1 MKSKALLVFLA
12 GLVVITASAMFR
24 VQQTEIALKLRL
36 GKVER
41 TDYKPGLHFR
51 VPFVDEIFKF
61 DARIQTLDASPQQ
74 YLTSEKKNVIVDS
87 FVKWRINRVENF
99 YTAVGGSIPRTND
112 RLSVMVQKH
121 LKDAFGKRPIQELV
135 SGDRKKFMDELRTV
149 VEGEAKTLGITIVD
163 ARIKRVDLP
172 SKVSQS
178 VYDRMGAERK
188 QVAALFRAEG
198 QEQARRIRAQA
209 DREQEVIVAEA
220 DRDGQ
225 KMRGDG
231 DSQAT
236 LIFAE
241 AFSQDKEFYTFF
253 RSLDA
258 YKNTFSTRSDI
269 IMLKPDSE
277 FFRYYKDPNPKQ

>member
-1 MKSKALLVFLA
+1 MKSKALLVL
-12 GLVVITASAMFR
+12 LVGIVIITAAAMFR

-36 GKVER
+36 GKVEK
-41 TDYKPGLHFR
+41 TDYTPGLHFR

-61 DARIQTLDASPQQ
+61 DARIQTLDSDPQQ

-99 YTAVGGSIPRTND
+99 YTAVGGSIPRAND

-135 SGDRKKFMDELRTV
+135 SGDRSKFMGELRTV
-149 VEGEAKTLGITIVD
+149 VESEAKTLGITIVD

-178 VYDRMGAERK
+178 VYDRMGSERK
-188 QVAALFRAEG
+188 QAASLFRAEG

-236 LIFAE
+236 QIFAE

-258 YKNTFSTRSDI
+258 YKNTFSNRSDI
-269 IMLKPDSE
+269 IMLKPDSK
-277 FFRYYKDPNPKQ
+277 FFRYYKDSSPK

>member
-1 MKSKALLVFLA
+1 MKSKALMV
-12 GLVVITASAMFR
+12 VVIGLGIVLLLSMFR
-24 VQQTEIALKLRL
+24 VQQTEVALKLRL

-41 TDYKPGLHFR
+41 TDYQPGLHFR
-51 VPFVDEIFKF
+51 WPLVDEIHKF

-99 YTAVGGSIPRTND
+99 YTAVGGSIQRAND

-121 LKDAFGKRPIQELV
+121 LKDAFGKRPIRELV
-135 SGDRKKFMDELRTV
+135 SGDRSTFMGKLRETV
-149 VEGEAKTLGITIVD
+149 EKEVAKLGITLVD

-172 SKVSQS
+172 GKVSQS
-178 VYDRMGAERK
+178 VYDRMAAERK
-188 QVAALFRAEG
+188 QVAALFRAKG
-198 QEQARRIRAQA
+198 QEQAQQIRAQA
-209 DREQEVIVAEA
+209 DREKEVIVANA

-231 DSQAT
+231 DSKAT
-236 LIFAE
+236 QIFAD
-241 AFSQDKEFYTFF
+241 AFNQDKEFYVFS

-258 YKNTFSTRSDI
+258 YKNTFSNRSDVI
-269 IMLKPDSE
+269 LLQPDSK
-277 FFRYYKDPNPKQ
+277 FFRFYKAPDTQK

>member
-1 MKSKALLVFLA
+1 MKSKALLVLLI
-12 GLVVITASAMFR
+12 GIGVITVLSMFR
-24 VQQTEIALKLRL
+24 VQQTELALKLRL

-41 TDYKPGLHFR
+41 TDYEPGLHFR
-51 VPFVDEIFKF
+51 WPFVDEIFKF

-74 YLTSEKKNVIVDS
+74 YLSSEKKNVIVDS
-87 FVKWRINRVENF
+87 FVKWLVNRVENF
-99 YTAVGGSIPRTND
+99 YTAVGGSITRTND

-121 LKDAFGKRPIQELV
+121 LKDAFGKRPIHELV
-135 SGDRKKFMDELRTV
+135 SGDRNKFMVELRKV
-149 VEGEAKTLGITIVD
+149 VEGEAATLGITIVD

-178 VYDRMGAERK
+178 VYDRMAAERK
-188 QVAALFRAEG
+188 QVAELFRAEG

-231 DSQAT
+231 DSRAT
-236 LIFAE
+236 QIFAQ
-241 AFSQDKEFYTFF
+241 AFNQNKNFYTFF
-253 RSLDA
+253 RSLEA
-258 YKNTFSTRSDI
+258 YKTTFSNRSDI
-269 IMLKPDSE
+269 ILLKPDSK
-277 FFRYYKDPNPKQ
+277 FFRFYKAPDGQK

>member
-1 MKSKALLVFLA
+1 MKSKALMVFVL
-12 GLVVITASAMFR
+12 GLGILTVLSMFR

-41 TDYKPGLHFR
+41 TDYEPGLHFR
-51 VPFVDEIFKF
+51 WPLVDEIYKF

-87 FVKWRINRVENF
+87 FVKWKINRVENF
-99 YTAVGGSIPRTND
+99 YTAVGGSITRAND

-121 LKDAFGKRPIQELV
+121 LKDAFGKRRIQELV
-135 SGDRKKFMDELRTV
+135 SGDRNVFMTALRKI
-149 VEGEAKTLGITIVD
+149 VEQEAKTLGITIVD

-172 SKVSQS
+172 GKVSQS
-178 VYDRMGAERK
+178 VYDRMAAERK
-188 QVAALFRAEG
+188 QVAELFRAKG
-198 QEQARRIRAQA
+198 REQARQIRAQA
-209 DREQEVIVAEA
+209 DREQEVILANA

-236 LIFAE
+236 QIFAN
-241 AFSQDKEFYTFF
+241 AFSQDKDFYSYY

-258 YKNTFSTRSDI
+258 YKRTFRNPSDVI
-269 IMLKPDSE
+269 LMKPDSK
-277 FFRYYKDPNPKQ
+277 FFRFYKNPEAQP

>member
-1 MKSKALLVFLA
+1 MKSKALLVFLV
-12 GLVVITASAMFR
+12 GIVIITTLSMFR

-41 TDYKPGLHFR
+41 TDYTPGLHFR

-99 YTAVGGSIPRTND
+99 YTAVGGSIPRAND

-121 LKDAFGKRPIQELV
+121 LKDAFGKRPIRELV
-135 SGDRKKFMDELRTV
+135 SGDRNKFMDELRDV

-178 VYDRMGAERK
+178 VYDRMAAERK
-188 QVAALFRAEG
+188 QVAELFRAEG

-209 DREQEVIVAEA
+209 DREQEVIIAEA

-236 LIFAE
+236 QIFAE

-258 YKNTFSTRSDI
+258 YKNTFSNRSDI
-269 IMLKPDSE
+269 IMLKPDSK
-277 FFRYYKDPNPKQ
+277 FFRYYKDSSPK

>member
-1 MKSKALLVFLA
+1 MKSKALLVFLV
-12 GLVVITASAMFR
+12 GIVIITTLSMFR

-41 TDYKPGLHFR
+41 TDYTPGLHFR

-99 YTAVGGSIPRTND
+99 YTAVGGSIPRAND

-121 LKDAFGKRPIQELV
+121 LKDAFGKRPIRELV
-135 SGDRKKFMDELRTV
+135 SGDRNKFMDELRDV
-149 VEGEAKTLGITIVD
+149 VESEAKTLGITIVD

-178 VYDRMGAERK
+178 VYDRMAAERK
-188 QVAALFRAEG
+188 QVAELFRAEG

-209 DREQEVIVAEA
+209 DREQEVIIAEA

-236 LIFAE
+236 QIFAE

-258 YKNTFSTRSDI
+258 YKNTFSNRSDI
-269 IMLKPDSE
+269 IMLKPDSK
-277 FFRYYKDPNPKQ
+277 FFRYYKDSSPK